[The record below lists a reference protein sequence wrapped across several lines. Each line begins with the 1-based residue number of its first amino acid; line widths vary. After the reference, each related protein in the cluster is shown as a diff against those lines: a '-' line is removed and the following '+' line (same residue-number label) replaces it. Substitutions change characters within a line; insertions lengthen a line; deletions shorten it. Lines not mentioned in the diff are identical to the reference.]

1 VIARFE
7 FVADAPKPATGGNC
21 KLVVNG
27 KTVAEGRLEHTVPAR
42 FSGYACMDIGKD
54 NRAPVSPTYESPFAF
69 TGTINKVTFDVE
81 PTPKTPAEKNEIVT
95 AQHQTRVVAGIN
107 G

>member
-1 VIARFE
+1 
-7 FVADAPKPATGGNC
+7 
-21 KLVVNG
+21 
-27 KTVAEGRLEHTVPAR
+27 
-42 FSGYACMDIGKD
+42 MDIGKD

-69 TGTINKVTFDVE
+69 TGTINKVTFDIE
-81 PTPKTPAEKNEIVT
+81 PTPKTPTEKGEIAT